1 MAIELLRFST
11 ADVDRLISWVPSPDF
26 LFQWAGV
33 SYQFPLTQ
41 EQIEEFLAL
50 GDGAEPEVMM
60 YKAVRPGAGNEADD
74 VVGHVDL
81 LNIDRHNRSLTIGRV
96 LVGDA
101 NSRGRGIGK
110 EIVRSALRIAFD
122 ELGMHRVGLGVFS
135 HNTAALACYEGVGF
149 RREGTLRDYR
159 RYGDQYLDLIMMS
172 MLEEEWRATRPKPA
186 L

>member
-1 MAIELLRFST
+1 
-11 ADVDRLISWVPSPDF
+11 
-26 LFQWAGV
+26 
-33 SYQFPLTQ
+33 
-41 EQIEEFLAL
+41 
-50 GDGAEPEVMM
+50 
-60 YKAVRPGAGNEADD
+60 
-74 VVGHVDL
+74 
-81 LNIDRHNRSLTIGRV
+81 
-96 LVGDA
+96 VGDA

-159 RYGDQYLDLIMMS
+159 QYGDQYLDLIMMS